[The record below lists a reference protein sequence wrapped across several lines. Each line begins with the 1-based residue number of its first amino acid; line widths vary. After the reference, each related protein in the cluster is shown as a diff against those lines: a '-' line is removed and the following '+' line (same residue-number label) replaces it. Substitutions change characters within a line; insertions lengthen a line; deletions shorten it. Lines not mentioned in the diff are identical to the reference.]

1 MTVNNQ
7 HSHTRPD
14 VFSRGALELTF
25 KLLRKNNPR
34 LSLEIQNQ
42 LQGVKAIARHSALS
56 DGIEQSL
63 PTSSDLDHFQIT
75 LDASTIGKVVDALTN
90 MGQQLLNSPEKDS
103 GTLVVIRSLMNEWIE
118 LAEWILLHT
127 EDSRS
132 QAWH

>member
-1 MTVNNQ
+1 MTVNAHQ
-7 HSHTRPD
+7 STLRAD

-42 LQGVKAIARHSALS
+42 LQGVRANTN
-56 DGIEQSL
+56 DQSTTTA
-63 PTSSDLDHFQIT
+63 PDTDRFQIT
-75 LDASTIGKVVDALTN
+75 LDASTVGKVVDALTT
-90 MGQQLLNSPEKDS
+90 MGQQLLDDTGKDD
-103 GTLVVIRSLMNEWIE
+103 GTLVVIRSLMSDWMA

-127 EDSRS
+127 EDSPS

>member
-1 MTVNNQ
+1 MTVNTQ
-7 HSHTRPD
+7 QSTLSAD

-42 LQGVKAIARHSALS
+42 LQGVRASTN
-56 DGIEQSL
+56 DQSTT
-63 PTSSDLDHFQIT
+63 TSSDTDHFQMT
-75 LDASTIGKVVDALTN
+75 LDASTVGKVVDALTT
-90 MGQQLLNSPEKDS
+90 MGQELLNDTEKD
-103 GTLVVIRSLMNEWIE
+103 GGKLVVIRSLMNDWMA

-127 EDSRS
+127 EDSPS

>member
-1 MTVNNQ
+1 MTVNNPETI
-7 HSHTRPD
+7 TRPD

-42 LQGVKAIARHSALS
+42 LQGVRATLHDNELS
-56 DGIEQSL
+56 HRAQPSSL
-63 PTSSDLDHFQIT
+63 TPSDLDHFKIT
-75 LDASTIGKVVDALTN
+75 LDASTIGKVVDALTH
-90 MGQQLLNSPEKDS
+90 MGQQLLDSAEKDS
-103 GTLVVIRSLMNEWIE
+103 GTLVVIRSLMNDWIE

-127 EDSRS
+127 EDSPS